1 MSEIACADTNV
12 FMRALT
18 LDDPIQTEA
27 AHNLLKR
34 TQTGDLVLTIN
45 DIILAELLWVLKSK
59 RYALTPQAIGE
70 RVEALVNTA
79 GIIVQP
85 ANLGED
91 IAEVLRLYVD
101 LNIGY
106 TDAYIGCWMKRNN
119 IETIYTFNAKHF
131 NRISGIT
138 VRIPS

>member
-12 FMRALT
+12 FVRALT
-18 LDDPIQTEA
+18 LDDPAQTEA

-34 TQTGDLVLTIN
+34 TQTGDLMLVIN
-45 DIILAELLWVLKSK
+45 DVILAELLWVLKSK
-59 RYALTPQAIGE
+59 RYGLTPPAIGE
-70 RVEALVNTA
+70 RVEALVNTT
-79 GIIVQP
+79 GIMVWS

-91 IAEVLRLYVD
+91 IAEVLRLYIEQH
-101 LNIGY
+101 IGY

-119 IETIYTFNAKHF
+119 IDTIYTFNAKHF

-138 VRIPS
+138 ARIPS